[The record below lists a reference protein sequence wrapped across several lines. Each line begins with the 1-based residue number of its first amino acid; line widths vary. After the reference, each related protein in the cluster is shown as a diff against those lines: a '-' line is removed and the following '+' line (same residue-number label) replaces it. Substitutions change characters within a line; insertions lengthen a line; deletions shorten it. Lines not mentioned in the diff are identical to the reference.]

1 MEEDDPLLHEVNK
14 TKGFFEKAKLKCLA
28 QRPGHFSWL
37 SLAQI
42 KNLGSWDV
50 HYPGNPLTPFGPMD
64 GLTPSP
70 LGTESPH
77 GHCNPF
83 ATSLGLQVHTHTIW

>member
-50 HYPGNPLTPFGPMD
+50 HYPRNPLTPFGPMD
-64 GLTPSP
+64 GFSLDFP
-70 LGTESPH
+70 LFLYAIKLV
-77 GHCNPF
+77 F
-83 ATSLGLQVHTHTIW
+83 ACTDNIEFK